1 MEQKLLEIQGDSDKY
16 TNIMGNFHIW
26 YPNGLNLAG
35 PKASKKIEII
45 YITNKFDVTFP
56 PISLYWRPRAV
67 ITKYHWLAENNRI

>member
-1 MEQKLLEIQGDSDKY
+1 MVSKWFESSR
-16 TNIMGNFHIW
+16 
-26 YPNGLNLAG
+26 
-35 PKASKKIEII
+35 PKVSKKIEII